1 MSYDLLIF
9 DAGAASGPAAHMYE
23 AVCAGHPRA
32 AGRSALLRRFVERLQ
47 VELPEVFTECE
58 VEDASMDPDG
68 TYVLLSLP
76 LGSDQ
81 RFVDRLMVI
90 VADSGLTAFDP
101 QLEPAGSGRGL
112 DIGYQLF
119 LARESAGAADPAR
132 AVLFFDADAALVDAH
147 TLFSTPLPQ
156 RIDLAGKSRAV
167 ARFVQRMRKKY
178 PEFAEAGCEN
188 WSKSVDS
195 GNYFMLHLDPEV
207 GDLALASLADLAREC
222 GLTTY
227 DSASGSLL

>member
-68 TYVLLSLP
+68 SYVLLSLP

-81 RFVDRLMVI
+81 GFVDRLMVI

-101 QLEPAGSGRGL
+101 QLEPAGR
-112 DIGYQLF
+112 
-119 LARESAGAADPAR
+119 AGVLTSVTSYSSPAS
-132 AVLFFDADAALVDAH
+132 L
-147 TLFSTPLPQ
+147 
-156 RIDLAGKSRAV
+156 
-167 ARFVQRMRKKY
+167 
-178 PEFAEAGCEN
+178 
-188 WSKSVDS
+188 
-195 GNYFMLHLDPEV
+195 
-207 GDLALASLADLAREC
+207 LAL
-222 GLTTY
+222 LTRLGRCCSSTRMPR
-227 DSASGSLL
+227 